1 MLASMNK
8 TYFITLLLLLPALHG
23 CAKAETSDYPL
34 MAAAEG
40 IYFHQ
45 GAHEEATPDNH
56 GAIANIGFIVGESC
70 VAVVDTGG
78 SYLEGQQL
86 RNAIRNITETPICYV
101 INTHVHP
108 DHVLGNAAFLQ
119 DNPVFIAHQRAP
131 AALAARQTFYKEG
144 FQELLGDAW
153 HGTEF
158 IPASKL
164 VNIDQPVE
172 LDLGGRIIK
181 LESYP
186 TAHTDHDLTV
196 LDKKTRTLWTG
207 DLLFVDR
214 TPALDGSINGW
225 LNAMQHLLK
234 MDVEVMIPGHGP
246 VSYNG
251 DKTAL
256 RSQIRYFEA
265 IREGVR
271 AIINDLGTIEQ
282 AIREVAVDESDNW
295 LMFEEYHRRNVTAA
309 FVELEW
315 E

>member
-1 MLASMNK
+1 MLAVMK
-8 TYFITLLLLLPALHG
+8 MTYFTALLLVLAALHG
-23 CAKAETSDYPL
+23 CSNEETPHYPL
-34 MAAAEG
+34 VAAAEG

-45 GAHEEATPDNH
+45 GVHDEATPDNH
-56 GAIANIGFIVGESC
+56 GAIANVGFIVGESC

-78 SYLEGQQL
+78 SFLEGHQL
-86 RNAIRNITETPICYV
+86 RNAIVNTTKTPICYV
-101 INTHVHP
+101 INTHIHP

-131 AALAARQTFYKEG
+131 AALTARQAFYEES
-144 FQELLGDAW
+144 FRELLGDAW

-158 IPASKL
+158 ISAGKL
-164 VNIDQPVE
+164 VAIDQPIE

-181 LESYP
+181 LEAYP

-196 LDKKTRTLWTG
+196 LDKHTRTLWTG

-246 VSYNG
+246 VSYRG

-256 RSQIRYFEA
+256 EAQIRYFEA
-265 IREGVR
+265 IRKGIR
-271 AIINDLGTIEQ
+271 AIIDDLGTIEQ
-282 AIREVAVDESDNW
+282 AIREVAVAESDNW
-295 LMFEEYHRRNVTAA
+295 LMFEAYHRRNVTAA

>member
-1 MLASMNK
+1 MLAIVNK
-8 TYFITLLLLLPALHG
+8 TYFFTLLLLIPALHG
-23 CAKAETSDYPL
+23 CAETEATDYPL
-34 MAAAEG
+34 TAAAEG

-108 DHVLGNAAFLQ
+108 DHVFGNAAFLE

-131 AALAARQTFYKEG
+131 AALAGRQPFYEES

-153 HGTEF
+153 QGTEF

-164 VNIDQPVE
+164 VNIDQPLE

-225 LNAMQHLLK
+225 LDAMQHLLK

-246 VSYNG
+246 VSYQG

-256 RSQIRYFEA
+256 ESQIRYFEA

-271 AIINDLGTIEQ
+271 SIINDLGTIEE
-282 AIREVAVDESDNW
+282 AIREVAVDEADNW